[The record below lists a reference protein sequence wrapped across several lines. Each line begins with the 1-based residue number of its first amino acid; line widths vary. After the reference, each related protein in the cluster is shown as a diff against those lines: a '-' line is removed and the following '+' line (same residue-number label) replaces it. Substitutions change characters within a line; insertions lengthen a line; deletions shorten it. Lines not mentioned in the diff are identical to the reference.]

1 MSKKSLIASITIG
14 SSLLL
19 SSFVGQADQASAMAN
34 SGQKVNQSY
43 QQEQQQKALQYNS
56 TKTTTPVSAP
66 VQKQAS
72 ISKDTY
78 KVVSG
83 DTLSSIASK
92 HGISYKS
99 IMDKNDLN
107 STMIYP
113 GQTLTISG
121 AAAPKKEVSNE
132 SAQPAATVSNG
143 NYTVAQGD
151 TLGKI
156 ATANSTSVSNLM
168 AVNNLNSTM
177 IYLGQ
182 SLKVTG
188 TGTAVATQEA
198 PTSNVVQ
205 ASNPVQ
211 QPQQQQAA
219 QTTVQGSGGLVAAT
233 KAALGQIGVPYVFG
247 GSSTSGFD
255 CSGLIDYAL
264 KQGGYNYGRMSAAGY
279 YSLGTSVSTPQY
291 GDLVFFKDTYKAG
304 ISHVGFYIGGG
315 QMISASGDQVQI
327 DNIGNSYWKAHFA
340 GYKRF

>member
-34 SGQKVNQSY
+34 SGQKVNTSY
-43 QQEQQQKALQYNS
+43 QQEQQHKALQYNS
-56 TKTTTPVSAP
+56 TKTTTTVSAP
-66 VQKQAS
+66 VQKTAS

-92 HGISYKS
+92 HGVSYKS

-121 AAAPKKEVSNE
+121 AAAPKKAVSNE
-132 SAQPAATVSNG
+132 SAQLTTTVSNG

-156 ATANSTSVSNLM
+156 ATANNTSVSNLM
-168 AVNNLNSTM
+168 AVNNLTSTI
-177 IYLGQ
+177 IYVGQ
-182 SLKVTG
+182 SLKVN
-188 TGTAVATQEA
+188 GTATATQEA

-205 ASNPVQ
+205 TSNPVQ
-211 QPQQQQAA
+211 EKPQPQQATEA
-219 QTTVQGSGGLVAAT
+219 PVQGSGGLVAAT

-327 DNIGNSYWKAHFA
+327 DDIGNSYWKAHFA